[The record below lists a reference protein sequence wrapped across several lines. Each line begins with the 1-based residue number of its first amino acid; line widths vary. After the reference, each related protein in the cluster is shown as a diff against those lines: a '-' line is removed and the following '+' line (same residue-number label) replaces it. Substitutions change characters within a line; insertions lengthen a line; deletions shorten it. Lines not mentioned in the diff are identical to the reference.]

1 MCARLADVLH
11 KSRVVPPSSN
21 RRQFFDTYD
30 VDPLRR
36 THDLVAGDLSAR
48 FGYHLSSPHQGRPVG
63 SKWRNGRGLIK
74 FSPSEFVAQVGC
86 LVNEFRAEGL
96 AKDNLLK
103 YDCPRAL
110 HNTTAWYLL
119 ILPFNNHPTISINQ
133 TANPNP
139 LTRKSAIKLS
149 FHQTHLQV
157 LDSDPSNDFP
167 IFSGSNDRDGHPRIT
182 TDVCAIHLLFNA
194 TGFNFRLAVHL
205 QNLARASN
213 PKSGY
218 FEYPCVSRTPAR
230 ARLARAGAGL
240 VAVICVILTS
250 IELVHVYQASVVHP
264 WDLTYFQRTPWTFAL
279 IPVLTAIVNAI
290 SQIYFSSKACRNHL
304 NMRFITV
311 LGLLGVISLIGGV
324 SSSIAMVVRL
334 SQKLHSHGTPVAE
347 KLFRAYLVTSTI
359 SSGLISFLL
368 LCSSMKQSELA
379 RRESLRNAA
388 VKFERHTIQSMVNF
402 LLSTYTL
409 VFVLEISS
417 IICASASLSSN
428 FTVALHPVKPSS
440 SCKGLQSALWHY
452 RSCMPSSTRVRSF
465 LAKVSPRL
473 SHSKR
478 SMTRTPKMDDKRS
491 RNKTSLLPDPTDP
504 KPLSSEEDEEFDEL
518 FVDTFPSEGI
528 PMTQDETVTDNT
540 WPLAKRISASLS
552 LPEKA
557 LGEFASLPGRSSSLF
572 VRQKPPTL
580 SSMRSLQLT
589 TDTSKQLPTASPRTK
604 KSGSKSKRHQSQL
617 KYIISSP
624 IAQKQTVA
632 YNEFQEESLI
642 LA

>member
-1 MCARLADVLH
+1 
-11 KSRVVPPSSN
+11 
-21 RRQFFDTYD
+21 
-30 VDPLRR
+30 
-36 THDLVAGDLSAR
+36 
-48 FGYHLSSPHQGRPVG
+48 
-63 SKWRNGRGLIK
+63 
-74 FSPSEFVAQVGC
+74 
-86 LVNEFRAEGL
+86 
-96 AKDNLLK
+96 
-103 YDCPRAL
+103 
-110 HNTTAWYLL
+110 
-119 ILPFNNHPTISINQ
+119 
-133 TANPNP
+133 
-139 LTRKSAIKLS
+139 
-149 FHQTHLQV
+149 
-157 LDSDPSNDFP
+157 
-167 IFSGSNDRDGHPRIT
+167 
-182 TDVCAIHLLFNA
+182 
-194 TGFNFRLAVHL
+194 
-205 QNLARASN
+205 
-213 PKSGY
+213 
-218 FEYPCVSRTPAR
+218 
-230 ARLARAGAGL
+230 
-240 VAVICVILTS
+240 
-250 IELVHVYQASVVHP
+250 
-264 WDLTYFQRTPWTFAL
+264 
-279 IPVLTAIVNAI
+279 
-290 SQIYFSSKACRNHL
+290 
-304 NMRFITV
+304 MRFITV

-428 FTVALHPVKPSS
+428 FTVALHSSQAFFFLQRLTICVMALSFVYALLNESKIIPSQSLSTTVTFEKVHDSDPENGRQTIAKQDITPARPNRPSEVDVQDIGRFDLTTYNS
-440 SCKGLQSALWHY
+440 SEH
-452 RSCMPSSTRVRSF
+452 
-465 LAKVSPRL
+465 
-473 SHSKR
+473 
-478 SMTRTPKMDDKRS
+478 
-491 RNKTSLLPDPTDP
+491 

-604 KSGSKSKRHQSQL
+604 KSGSKSKKHQSQL

>member
-1 MCARLADVLH
+1 MTSQSSPDQTIVTAILASQLM
-11 KSRVVPPSSN
+11 SVPFTCSL
-21 RRQFFDTYD
+21 T
-30 VDPLRR
+30 L
-36 THDLVAGDLSAR
+36 LVSIFAWRYISKTSAR
-48 FGYHLSSPHQGRPVG
+48 
-63 SKWRNGRGLIK
+63 
-74 FSPSEFVAQVGC
+74 
-86 LVNEFRAEGL
+86 
-96 AKDNLLK
+96 
-103 YDCPRAL
+103 
-110 HNTTAWYLL
+110 
-119 ILPFNNHPTISINQ
+119 
-133 TANPNP
+133 
-139 LTRKSAIKLS
+139 AI
-149 FHQTHLQV
+149 
-157 LDSDPSNDFP
+157 
-167 IFSGSNDRDGHPRIT
+167 
-182 TDVCAIHLLFNA
+182 
-194 TGFNFRLAVHL
+194 
-205 QNLARASN
+205 

-264 WDLTYFQRTPWTFAL
+264 RDLTYFQRTPWTFAL

-428 FTVALHPVKPSS
+428 FTVALHSSQAFFFLQRLTICVMALSFVYALLNESKIIPSQSLSTTVTFEKVHDSDPENGRQTIAKQDITPARPNRPSEVDVQDIGRFDLTTYNS
-440 SCKGLQSALWHY
+440 SEH
-452 RSCMPSSTRVRSF
+452 
-465 LAKVSPRL
+465 
-473 SHSKR
+473 
-478 SMTRTPKMDDKRS
+478 
-491 RNKTSLLPDPTDP
+491 

-604 KSGSKSKRHQSQL
+604 KSGSKSKKHQSQL